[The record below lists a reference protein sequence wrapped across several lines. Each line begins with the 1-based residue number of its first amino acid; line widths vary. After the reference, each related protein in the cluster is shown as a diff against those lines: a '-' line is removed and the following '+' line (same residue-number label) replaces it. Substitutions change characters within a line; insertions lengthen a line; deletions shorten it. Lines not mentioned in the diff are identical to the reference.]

1 MRHLQPPHVAHFES
15 SICSQLQF
23 EDKEFRFSVPLL
35 QAGSA
40 PLRTSRRLTGN
51 YPRQS
56 GHIDTE
62 ESALPE
68 AIPRGCLTKPLDYSQ
83 VTRKPEVVKLSREAC
98 KVESE
103 LILQA
108 FLASHSQRMFCSP
121 PCLENPRPE
130 GAESTLTEN
139 APSPFHAEPEQ
150 HCMLPD
156 PNRTRLFLLPL
167 DGVHFRFNLLALG
180 LRQIPHGGLN
190 GLVAHQLLNGLRS
203 MPDCS
208 SFVQ

>member
-1 MRHLQPPHVAHFES
+1 MSITSIDFINVQYYAIAQPTIALRKISFKRMCIKHLRARHIGRCEGG
-15 SICSQLQF
+15 ICSQLQF

-83 VTRKPEVVKLSREAC
+83 VGNVALQFAHRLLLLRRLSGDGVGFCLRLGGHRLALIKPLFQ
-98 KVESE
+98 
-103 LILQA
+103 LL
-108 FLASHSQRMFCSP
+108 
-121 PCLENPRPE
+121 
-130 GAESTLTEN
+130 
-139 APSPFHAEPEQ
+139 SPFP
-150 HCMLPD
+150 
-156 PNRTRLFLLPL
+156 
-167 DGVHFRFNLLALG
+167 
-180 LRQIPHGGLN
+180 
-190 GLVAHQLLNGLRS
+190 VAIGRVPCES
-203 MPDCS
+203 
-208 SFVQ
+208 

>member
-1 MRHLQPPHVAHFES
+1 MFVPYKVYNINRLAEQYYAIAQPTRALWKISVKRICMRHLQPPHVAHFES

-68 AIPRGCLTKPLDYSQ
+68 AIPRGCLTKPLDYSP
-83 VTRKPEVVKLSREAC
+83 VTSKPEVMNVA
-98 KVESE
+98 
-103 LILQA
+103 
-108 FLASHSQRMFCSP
+108 
-121 PCLENPRPE
+121 
-130 GAESTLTEN
+130 
-139 APSPFHAEPEQ
+139 Q
-150 HCMLPD
+150 H
-156 PNRTRLFLLPL
+156 T
-167 DGVHFRFNLLALG
+167 
-180 LRQIPHGGLN
+180 
-190 GLVAHQLLNGLRS
+190 
-203 MPDCS
+203 
-208 SFVQ
+208 